1 MTNIGRHTLAVA
13 GVIRDPAGRV
23 LLIRTADA
31 GWELP
36 GGRVEP
42 GEDLLTALMREAREE
57 TCCEIAVG
65 TLGSV
70 TTNVAEDGLVMFT
83 FRCSY
88 LGGDLR
94 AGDDSLDAGWFEP
107 DAACALVT
115 HPVERLRLADALTPR
130 GVVYRF
136 YRVAEAEG
144 SARNVYELL
153 GKHHC

>member
-1 MTNIGRHTLAVA
+1 MTNMGHHTLAVA
-13 GVIRDPAGRV
+13 GVIRDEAARV
-23 LLIRTADA
+23 LLVKTAAA

-42 GEDLLTALMREAREE
+42 GEDLLTALVREAREE

-70 TTNVAEDGLVMFT
+70 TTNIAGDGLVMFT

-88 LGGDLR
+88 VGGDLC

-107 DAACALVT
+107 DAARTLVT
-115 HPVERLRLADALTPR
+115 HPIERLRLADALAPS
-130 GVVYRF
+130 GMVYRS
-136 YRVAEAEG
+136 YRVVGAESG
-144 SARNVYELL
+144 TSNLYELL
-153 GKHHC
+153 GEHRC